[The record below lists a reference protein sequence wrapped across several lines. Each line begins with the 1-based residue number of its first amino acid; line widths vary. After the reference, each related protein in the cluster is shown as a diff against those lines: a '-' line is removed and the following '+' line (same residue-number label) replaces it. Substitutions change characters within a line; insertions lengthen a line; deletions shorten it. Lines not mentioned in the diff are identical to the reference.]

1 MAYSE
6 EMMNEKV
13 NEAMGSSKDAS
24 LWGIAGTLLGIAGT
38 ATGITALATK
48 VPKNGCGNH
57 YHNGGYGSPSAFEA
71 WEKSCEDQVAL
82 TAAIYQDRIA
92 TLNDA
97 RNAREVDVNEKFQ
110 LWKSQIDAD
119 FGLYKNQRDGYDV
132 LAKRIGDL
140 ETLVAVG
147 QAIRP
152 YQDALINCKIDKV
165 ADNATFDLY
174 KRTCRMI
181 TGEVVLPSTPTVTG
195 FQSANGCV
203 NTSTQVSGS

>member
-13 NEAMGSSKDAS
+13 NEAMGSSKGAS

-57 YHNGGYGSPSAFEA
+57 HSYHGGGAPTAFEA

-97 RNAREVDVNEKFQ
+97 RAAREVDVNEKFQ
-110 LWKSQIDAD
+110 LYKSQIDAD
-119 FGLYKNQRDGYDV
+119 FGLYKNQRDGFDV

-140 ETLVAVG
+140 ETQVAVG

-152 YQDALINCKIDKV
+152 YQDALIHCRIDKV

-181 TGEVVLPSTPTVTG
+181 TGEVVLPNTPTVTG
-195 FQSANGCV
+195 FQSANGRC
-203 NTSTQVSGS
+203 NASTEVSGS

>member
-13 NEAMGSSKDAS
+13 NEAMGSSKNAN
-24 LWGIAGTLLGIAGT
+24 LWSIGSALLGAGGL

-57 YHNGGYGSPSAFEA
+57 YGYHGGGGAPTPFEA

-82 TAAIYQDRIA
+82 TAAIYQARI
-92 TLNDA
+92 TELNEA
-97 RNAREVDVNEKFQ
+97 REAREVDINEK
-110 LWKSQIDAD
+110 

-140 ETLVAVG
+140 ETMVAVG

-152 YQDALINCKIDKV
+152 YQDALINCRIDKV

-181 TGEVVLPSTPTVTG
+181 TGEVVLPNTPTVTG

-203 NTSTQVSGS
+203 NTSTAVSGS

>member
-1 MAYSE
+1 MAYTE

-13 NEAMGSSKDAS
+13 NEAMSSSKNAN
-24 LWGIAGTLLGIAGT
+24 LWSIGSALLGAGGL

-57 YHNGGYGSPSAFEA
+57 YGYHGGGGAPTPFEA

-82 TAAIYQDRIA
+82 TAAIYQARI
-92 TLNDA
+92 TELNEA
-97 RNAREVDVNEKFQ
+97 REAREVDINEK
-110 LWKSQIDAD
+110 
-119 FGLYKNQRDGYDV
+119 FGLYKNQRDSYDV
-132 LAKRIGDL
+132 LANRIGAL
-140 ETLVAVG
+140 ETQVAVG

-152 YQDALINCKIDKV
+152 YQDALINCRIDKV
-165 ADNATFDLY
+165 ADQATFDLY

-195 FQSANGCV
+195 YLSANGCV

>member
-82 TAAIYQDRIA
+82 TSAIYQDRIA
-92 TLNDA
+92 TMNDA
-97 RNAREVDVNEKFQ
+97 RNAREVDINEKFQ

>member
-1 MAYSE
+1 MAYTE
-6 EMMNEKV
+6 EMMSKEV
-13 NEAMGSSKDAS
+13 NEAMSSSKSAGW
-24 LWGIAGTLLGIAGT
+24 WGLAGTLLGVAGA

-57 YHNGGYGSPSAFEA
+57 YHGGGYGSPSAFEA
-71 WEKSCEDQVAL
+71 WEKSCENQVAL

-92 TLNDA
+92 GINDA
-97 RNAREVDVNEKFQ
+97 REAREVDINEKFN
-110 LWKSQIDAD
+110 LYKSQIDAD

-140 ETLVAVG
+140 ETMVAVG

-152 YQDALINCKIDKV
+152 YQDALINCRIDKV
-165 ADNATFDLY
+165 ADHATFDLY

-203 NTSTQVSGS
+203 NTSTEVSGS

>member
-13 NEAMGSSKDAS
+13 NEAMGSSKNAN
-24 LWGIAGTLLGIAGT
+24 LWSIGSALLGAGGL

-57 YHNGGYGSPSAFEA
+57 HGYYGGGAPTAFEA

-97 RNAREVDVNEKFQ
+97 RAAREVDVNEKFQ
-110 LWKSQIDAD
+110 LYKSQIDAD
-119 FGLYKNQRDGYDV
+119 FGLYKNQRDGFDV

-140 ETLVAVG
+140 ETQVAVG

-152 YQDALINCKIDKV
+152 YQDALIHCRIDKV

-181 TGEVVLPSTPTVTG
+181 TGEVVLPNTPTVTG
-195 FQSANGCV
+195 FQSANGRC
-203 NTSTQVSGS
+203 NASTEVSGS

>member
-1 MAYSE
+1 MAYTE

-13 NEAMGSSKDAS
+13 NEAMGSSKNAN
-24 LWGIAGTLLGIAGT
+24 LWSIGSALLGAGGL

-57 YHNGGYGSPSAFEA
+57 YHGGGYGSPSAFDA
-71 WEKSCEDQVAL
+71 WEKACEDQVAL

-97 RNAREVDVNEKFQ
+97 RAAREVDVNEKFQ
-110 LWKSQIDAD
+110 LYKSQIDAD

-181 TGEVVLPSTPTVTG
+181 KGEVVLPNTPTVTG

-203 NTSTQVSGS
+203 STSTEVSGS